1 LPKLRR
7 RLNTRWPGTMSARPP
22 PPPYQLVKGDQFNFA
37 LGCLAAFVLGACKE
51 IRGLPPF
58 LKLQLR
64 TYTIWNLT
72 FCALRVA
79 LKQRQWDPFLLLNSI
94 GIVNGFRTAFCQG
107 IDENMRRKLES
118 QLAMSG
124 LPFPRWQFLLSDH
137 LVHTVPPVL
146 LLSSV
151 IRRKQRVHPINAVY
165 CMAISTWFAFR
176 QGAQLDSS
184 DIYVPHPWKRA
195 WLAIFTSMLCT
206 PPLVNGIIEKDRRKV
221 LLSLALL
228 LAPYLSARLDP
239 NLRQKYNFEA
249 IIARHQERDEE
260 QQSAGGAAAAK
271 PLPRCMSSPPPGLA
285 HLSQ

>member
-1 LPKLRR
+1 MTK
-7 RLNTRWPGTMSARPP
+7 AR

-51 IRGLPPF
+51 IQGLPPF
-58 LKLQLR
+58 LRLQLR

-72 FCALRVA
+72 FCALRMA
-79 LKQRQWDPFLLLNSI
+79 LNQKQWDPFLLINSI

-107 IDENMRRKLES
+107 IDENMRKKLHA
-118 QLAMSG
+118 QLQLSG
-124 LPFPRWQFLLSDH
+124 LSMPRWQFLLSDH
-137 LVHTVPPVL
+137 AVHSVPPVL
-146 LLSSV
+146 LLWSV
-151 IRRKQRVHPINAVY
+151 VRRKQHVHPLSAVY

-195 WLAIFTSMLCT
+195 WLAIFTSMVAT
-206 PPLVNGIIEKDRRKV
+206 PPLVNGIIDRDRRKV
-221 LLSLALL
+221 ILSLALL

-249 IIARHQERDEE
+249 IIARHQERTQTDE
-260 QQSAGGAAAAK
+260 QQGAGGAAAARS
-271 PLPRCMSSPPPGLA
+271 LPRCMSSPLVGLA
-285 HLSQ
+285 RLSQ